1 MGWAVAVAVLLS
13 ASPTF
18 VTRGDVTPEADLRGE
33 AQAAWT
39 SLEARYAAQ
48 AGGLPTRAPAT
59 VTLQKGQALP
69 PERNA
74 QGRPGMVE
82 LRQSTP
88 GVLDARLRTALRHEL
103 AHQLLWWACPASS
116 EDRLFHEAFALTVS
130 GELPAWRESG
140 YQSLSRAA
148 KEVASA
154 PAVDTPRARRGLARI
169 LGEHVGFPAALTRRL
184 RQCHDGTRWAS
195 HLSVEE
201 LADVA
206 VLAPEPAT
214 VVVSRHSGEV
224 LFAEGDVRRAVPY
237 GSALKPFLYAAGT
250 MASRS
255 MDAPGAEA
263 SSREVSNSPGASAAS
278 KGAAASPRAVN
289 TPPDAS
295 RVGPSPGAASPPLLA
310 PRAGVQEW
318 ACGAGLPPKVD
329 ARLALL
335 RSCNGYFLDWE
346 ATGRAPKEFGVWGP
360 VLSAVGLTGL
370 PADMTEAIGLR
381 SAHGLSPWGMAQAY
395 RLLAEG
401 RPDVLALLTG
411 NVEEGTL
418 SGLST
423 SKALKGVAT
432 KTGTVRDAAS
442 RPQLGWIAAVDADL
456 VLVAVRPGKMPRH
469 FVDEVPAL
477 LSRVRN
483 QAAGLEAARVQ
494 VLGLLPSASVEAR
507 CSGAG
512 FALEDGA
519 PRPAP
524 TDFSRLDALTAKGPA
539 VCLGSPWRVRFP
551 EGPDGGRDYAGVFT
565 WSTPP
570 PYRPPPGVPTTPSAL
585 KARRG
590 SDFVFRTT
598 RVQYTAGVVAAEDVT
613 LKGEARV
620 ALCRVVAHNERHGA
634 LRHPGRA
641 LCDTTHC
648 QAFRGTVRLRPEDTR
663 ALKLPPLKWDAWLT
677 FSQGGA
683 TPWREFR
690 SRAQVEAL
698 LGTHLVSLRFESG
711 RVRYLRT
718 EGEAGAPYE
727 DARSLPCDTL
737 RAGLQLPSCPQRA
750 SFDGPRI
757 LFEGQGRGHGDGLDV
772 EAAKAATG
780 LSSDALLQ

>member
-18 VTRGDVTPEADLRGE
+18 VTRGDVTPEADLRRE
-33 AQAAWT
+33 AQATWT
-39 SLEARYAAQ
+39 SLETQYAAQ

-59 VTLQKGQALP
+59 VTIQKGTSLT

-74 QGRPGMVE
+74 QGRPGVVE
-82 LRQSTP
+82 LRQNTP
-88 GVLDARLRTALRHEL
+88 GVLDAKTRTALRHEL

-130 GELPAWRESG
+130 GELPAWRDG
-140 YQSLSRAA
+140 PYQSLSRAA

-154 PAVDTPRARRGLARI
+154 PAVDTPRARKGLARI
-169 LGEHVGFPAALTRRL
+169 LGEHTGFPAALTRRL
-184 RQCHDGTRWAS
+184 RQCHDGARWAAP
-195 HLSVEE
+195 LTVEE

-206 VLAPEPAT
+206 VLAPEAAT

-224 LFAEGDVRRAVPY
+224 LFSEGDVRRAVPY

-250 MASRS
+250 ALASNE
-255 MDAPGAEA
+255 DA
-263 SSREVSNSPGASAAS
+263 
-278 KGAAASPRAVN
+278 
-289 TPPDAS
+289 
-295 RVGPSPGAASPPLLA
+295 PPLLA
-310 PRAGVQEW
+310 PRQGVQEW

-335 RSCNGYFLDWE
+335 RSCNGWFLDWE
-346 ATGRAPKEFGVWGP
+346 ATGLAPKAFGVWGP

-370 PADMTEAIGLR
+370 PSDMTEAIGLR

-395 RLLAEG
+395 RLLAEA

-411 NVEEGTL
+411 NVDEGTL

-442 RPQLGWIAAVDADL
+442 RPQFGWIAAVDADL
-456 VLVAVRPGKMPRH
+456 VAVIVRPGKMPRH
-469 FVDEVPAL
+469 FVDELPAL
-477 LSRVRN
+477 LTRVRR
-483 QAAGLEAARVQ
+483 QAGLEAARVQ
-494 VLGLLPSASVEAR
+494 VLGLLPSATVEAR

-512 FALEDGA
+512 FSLDDGTPRAA
-519 PRPAP
+519 PP
-524 TDFSRLDALTAKGPA
+524 DFSRLDALTAKGPA

-551 EGPDGGRDYAGVFT
+551 DGPDGGRDYAGVFT

-620 ALCRVVAHNERHGA
+620 ALARVAAHNERHA
-634 LRHPGRA
+634 DTRHPGRA

-648 QAFRGTVRLRPEDTR
+648 QAFRGTVRIRPEETR
-663 ALKLPPLKWDAWLT
+663 ALQLPALKWDVWLT
-677 FSQGGA
+677 FSQGGD
-683 TPWREFR
+683 TPWREAR
-690 SRAQVEAL
+690 TRTEVEAL
-698 LGTHLVSLRFESG
+698 LGTNLVSLRFESG

-718 EGEAGAPYE
+718 EGTPAAPYE

-737 RAGLQLPSCPQRA
+737 RAGLKLPSCPQRA
-750 SFDGPRI
+750 SFDGPQV
-757 LFEGQGRGHGDGLDV
+757 LFEGQGRGHGEGLDV
-772 EAAKAATG
+772 EAAKASPG
-780 LSSDALLQ
+780 LSSDALLERAFGAWDTRSPTP

>member
-18 VTRGDVTPEADLRGE
+18 VTRGDVTPEADLRRE

-39 SLEARYAAQ
+39 SLETQYAAQ

-59 VTLQKGQALP
+59 VTIQKGTSLT

-74 QGRPGMVE
+74 QGRPGVVE
-82 LRQSTP
+82 LRQNTP
-88 GVLDARLRTALRHEL
+88 GVLDAKTRTALRHEL

-130 GELPAWRESG
+130 GELPAWRDG
-140 YQSLSRAA
+140 PYQSLSRAA

-154 PAVDTPRARRGLARI
+154 PAVDTPRARKGLARI
-169 LGEHVGFPAALTRRL
+169 LGEHTGFPAALTRRL
-184 RQCHDGTRWAS
+184 RQCHDGARWAAP
-195 HLSVEE
+195 LTVEE

-206 VLAPEPAT
+206 LLAPESAT

-224 LFAEGDVRRAVPY
+224 LFSEGDVRRAVPY

-250 MASRS
+250 ALASNE
-255 MDAPGAEA
+255 DA
-263 SSREVSNSPGASAAS
+263 
-278 KGAAASPRAVN
+278 
-289 TPPDAS
+289 
-295 RVGPSPGAASPPLLA
+295 PPLLA
-310 PRAGVQEW
+310 PRQGVQEW

-335 RSCNGYFLDWE
+335 RSCNGWFLDWE
-346 ATGRAPKEFGVWGP
+346 ATGLAPKAFGVWGP

-370 PADMTEAIGLR
+370 PSDMTEAIGLR

-395 RLLAEG
+395 RLLAEA

-411 NVEEGTL
+411 NVDEGTL

-442 RPQLGWIAAVDADL
+442 RPQFGWIAAVDADL
-456 VLVAVRPGKMPRH
+456 VAVIVRPGKMPRH
-469 FVDEVPAL
+469 FVDELPAL
-477 LSRVRN
+477 LTRVRR
-483 QAAGLEAARVQ
+483 QAGLEAARVQ
-494 VLGLLPSASVEAR
+494 VLGLLPSATVEAR

-512 FALEDGA
+512 FSLDDGTPRAA
-519 PRPAP
+519 PP
-524 TDFSRLDALTAKGPA
+524 DFSRLDALTAKGPA

-551 EGPDGGRDYAGVFT
+551 DGPDGGRDYAGVFT

-620 ALCRVVAHNERHGA
+620 ALARVAAHNERHA
-634 LRHPGRA
+634 DTRHPGRA

-648 QAFRGTVRLRPEDTR
+648 QAFRGTVRIRPEETR
-663 ALKLPPLKWDAWLT
+663 ALQLPALKWDVWLT
-677 FSQGGA
+677 FSQGGD
-683 TPWREFR
+683 TPWREAR
-690 SRAQVEAL
+690 TRTEVEAL
-698 LGTHLVSLRFESG
+698 LGTNLVSLRFESG

-718 EGEAGAPYE
+718 EGTPAAPYE

-737 RAGLQLPSCPQRA
+737 RAGLKLPSCPQRA
-750 SFDGPRI
+750 SFDGPQV
-757 LFEGQGRGHGDGLDV
+757 LFEGQGRGHGEGLDV
-772 EAAKAATG
+772 EAAKASPG
-780 LSSDALLQ
+780 LSSDALLERAFGAWDTRSPTP

>member
-18 VTRGDVTPEADLRGE
+18 VTRGDVTPEADLRKE

-39 SLEARYAAQ
+39 AVETRYAAQ

-59 VTLQKGQALP
+59 VALQKGLALP

-74 QGRPGMVE
+74 QGRPGVVE
-82 LRQSTP
+82 LRQNTP
-88 GVLDARLRTALRHEL
+88 GVLDARLRMALRHEL

-130 GELPAWRESG
+130 GELPEWREAP

-148 KEVASA
+148 KEVANA
-154 PAVDTPRARRGLARI
+154 PQVDTSRARRALARI
-169 LGEHVGFPAALTRRL
+169 LGEHTGFPAALTRRL

-195 HLSVEE
+195 PLSVEE

-206 VLAPEPAT
+206 VLAPEAAT

-224 LFAEGDVRRAVPY
+224 LFAEGDVRRALPY
-237 GSALKPFLYAAGT
+237 GSTLKPFLYAAGT
-250 MASRS
+250 VASRAS
-255 MDAPGAEA
+255 DARGA
-263 SSREVSNSPGASAAS
+263 NSAVGISPAAI
-278 KGAAASPRAVN
+278 
-289 TPPDAS
+289 
-295 RVGPSPGAASPPLLA
+295 PSDVQSPPLLA
-310 PRAGVQEW
+310 PRPGVQEW
-318 ACGAGLPPKVD
+318 ACGAGLPAKVD

-346 ATGRAPKEFGVWGP
+346 ATGRAPRAFGLWGP

-370 PADMTEAIGLR
+370 PEDMTEAIGLR

-395 RLLAEG
+395 RLLAEV

-442 RPQLGWIAAVDADL
+442 RPQFGWIAAVDADL
-456 VLVAVRPGKMPRH
+456 VVVAVRPGKMPRH
-469 FVDEVPAL
+469 FADELPAL
-477 LSRVRN
+477 IARVRK
-483 QAAGLEAARVQ
+483 QMAGLDAARVQ

-507 CSGAG
+507 CAGAG

-519 PRPAP
+519 PRAVPA
-524 TDFSRLDALTAKGPA
+524 DFSRLDALTAKGPA

-551 EGPDGGRDYAGVFT
+551 EGPDGGRDYAGVFS
-565 WSTPP
+565 WSAPP
-570 PYRPPPGVPTTPSAL
+570 PYRPPPGVPTTASAL

-598 RVQYTAGVVAAEDVT
+598 RVQYTSGVIAAEDVT
-613 LKGEARV
+613 LQGEARI
-620 ALCRVVAHNERHGA
+620 ALARVVAHNERHA
-634 LRHPGRA
+634 TSRHPGRA
-641 LCDTTHC
+641 VCDTTHC
-648 QAFRGTVRLRPEDTR
+648 QAFRGTVRMRPEESR
-663 ALKLPPLKWDAWLT
+663 ALTLPALKWDVWLT
-677 FSQGGA
+677 FSQGGDA
-683 TPWREFR
+683 PWRESR
-690 SRAQVEAL
+690 SRAQVESL
-698 LGTHLVSLRFESG
+698 LGTRLVSLRFEAG

-718 EGEAGAPYE
+718 DGEAGATYE
-727 DARSLPCDTL
+727 EARSLPCDTL
-737 RAGLQLPSCPQRA
+737 RAGLKLPSCPQRA
-750 SFDGPRI
+750 SFDGLQV
-757 LFEGQGRGHGDGLDV
+757 LFEGQGRGHGEGLDV
-772 EAAKAATG
+772 EAAKASRG
-780 LSSDALLQ
+780 VSSEVLLERAYGAFPLMPPAP

>member
-18 VTRGDVTPEADLRGE
+18 VTRGDVTPEADLRRE

-39 SLEARYAAQ
+39 SLETQYAAQ

-59 VTLQKGQALP
+59 VTIQKGTSLT

-74 QGRPGMVE
+74 QGRPGVVE
-82 LRQSTP
+82 LRQNTP
-88 GVLDARLRTALRHEL
+88 GVLDAKTRTALRHEL

-130 GELPAWRESG
+130 GELPAWRDG
-140 YQSLSRAA
+140 PYQSLSRAA

-154 PAVDTPRARRGLARI
+154 PAVDTPRARKGLARI
-169 LGEHVGFPAALTRRL
+169 LGEHTGFPAALTRRL
-184 RQCHDGTRWAS
+184 RQCHDGARWAAP
-195 HLSVEE
+195 LTVEE

-206 VLAPEPAT
+206 LLAPESAT

-224 LFAEGDVRRAVPY
+224 LFSEGDVRRAVPY

-250 MASRS
+250 ALASNE
-255 MDAPGAEA
+255 DA
-263 SSREVSNSPGASAAS
+263 
-278 KGAAASPRAVN
+278 
-289 TPPDAS
+289 
-295 RVGPSPGAASPPLLA
+295 PPLLA
-310 PRAGVQEW
+310 PRQGVQEW

-335 RSCNGYFLDWE
+335 RSCNGWFLDWE
-346 ATGRAPKEFGVWGP
+346 ATGLAPKAFGVWGP

-370 PADMTEAIGLR
+370 PSDMTEAIGLR

-395 RLLAEG
+395 RLLAEA

-411 NVEEGTL
+411 NVDEGTL

-442 RPQLGWIAAVDADL
+442 RPQFGWIAAVDADL
-456 VLVAVRPGKMPRH
+456 VAVIVRPGKMPRH
-469 FVDEVPAL
+469 FVDELPAL
-477 LSRVRN
+477 LTRVRR
-483 QAAGLEAARVQ
+483 QAGLEAARVQ
-494 VLGLLPSASVEAR
+494 VLGLLPSATVEAR

-512 FALEDGA
+512 FSLDDGTPRAA
-519 PRPAP
+519 PP
-524 TDFSRLDALTAKGPA
+524 DFSRLDALTAKGPA

-551 EGPDGGRDYAGVFT
+551 DGPDGGRDYAGVFT

-620 ALCRVVAHNERHGA
+620 ALARVAAHNERHA
-634 LRHPGRA
+634 DTRHPGRA

-648 QAFRGTVRLRPEDTR
+648 QAFRGTVRIRPEETR
-663 ALKLPPLKWDAWLT
+663 ALQLPALKWDVWLT
-677 FSQGGA
+677 FSQGGD
-683 TPWREFR
+683 TPWREAR
-690 SRAQVEAL
+690 TRTEVEAL
-698 LGTHLVSLRFESG
+698 LGTNLVSLRFESG

-718 EGEAGAPYE
+718 EGTPAAPYE

-737 RAGLQLPSCPQRA
+737 RAGLKLPSCPQRA
-750 SFDGPRI
+750 SFDGPQV
-757 LFEGQGRGHGDGLDV
+757 LFEGQGRGHGEGLDV
-772 EAAKAATG
+772 EAAKASPG
-780 LSSDALLQ
+780 LSSDALLERAFGAWDTRSPTCLL

>member
-18 VTRGDVTPEADLRGE
+18 VTRGDVTPEADLRKQ

-39 SLEARYAAQ
+39 AVETQYAAQ
-48 AGGLPTRAPAT
+48 AGGLPTRAPAS
-59 VTLQKGQALP
+59 VALQKGLALP

-74 QGRPGMVE
+74 QGRPGVVE
-82 LRQSTP
+82 LRQNTP
-88 GVLDARLRTALRHEL
+88 GVLDEKLRTALRHEL

-130 GELPAWRESG
+130 GELPAWREAP

-148 KEVASA
+148 KEVANA
-154 PAVDTPRARRGLARI
+154 PQVDTSRARRGLARI
-169 LGEHVGFPAALTRRL
+169 LGEHPGFPAALTRRL

-195 HLSVEE
+195 PLSVEE

-206 VLAPEPAT
+206 VLAPEAAT

-224 LFAEGDVRRAVPY
+224 LLAEGDVRRAVPY
-237 GSALKPFLYAAGT
+237 GSTLKPFLYAAGT
-250 MASRS
+250 
-255 MDAPGAEA
+255 GATGA
-263 SSREVSNSPGASAAS
+263 SSD
-278 KGAAASPRAVN
+278 
-289 TPPDAS
+289 T
-295 RVGPSPGAASPPLLA
+295 ASPPLLA
-310 PRAGVQEW
+310 PRPGVQEW
-318 ACGAGLPPKVD
+318 ACGAGLPAKVD
-329 ARLALL
+329 ARVALL

-346 ATGRAPKEFGVWGP
+346 ATGRAPRAFGHWGP

-370 PADMTEAIGLR
+370 PEDMTEAIGLR

-395 RLLAEG
+395 RLLAEA

-442 RPQLGWIAAVDADL
+442 RPQFGWIAAVDADL
-456 VLVAVRPGKMPRH
+456 VVVAVRPGKMPRH
-469 FVDEVPAL
+469 FADEIPAL
-477 LSRVRN
+477 LARVRK
-483 QAAGLEAARVQ
+483 QTAGLESAHVQ

-507 CSGAG
+507 CAGAG

-519 PRPAP
+519 PRPVS

-551 EGPDGGRDYAGVFT
+551 DGPDGGRDYAGVFSG
-565 WSTPP
+565 STPP

-598 RVQYTAGVVAAEDVT
+598 RVQYTAGVIAAEDVT
-613 LKGEARV
+613 LQGEARV
-620 ALCRVVAHNERHGA
+620 ALARVVAHNERHA
-634 LRHPGRA
+634 TTRHPGRA
-641 LCDTTHC
+641 VCDTTHC
-648 QAFRGTVRLRPEDTR
+648 QAFRGTVRMRPEEAR
-663 ALKLPPLKWDAWLT
+663 ALKLPALKWDAWLT
-677 FSQGGA
+677 FSQGGD
-683 TPWREFR
+683 TPWRESR
-690 SRAQVEAL
+690 PRAQVESL
-698 LGTHLVSLRFESG
+698 LGTRLVSLRFEAG

-718 EGEAGAPYE
+718 DGEAGAPYE
-727 DARSLPCDTL
+727 EARSLPCDTL
-737 RAGLQLPSCPQRA
+737 RAGLRLPSCPQRA
-750 SFDGPRI
+750 SFDGAQV
-757 LFEGQGRGHGDGLDV
+757 LFEGQGRGHGEGLDV

-780 LSSDALLQ
+780 LSSEVLLERAYGALPVTSPAP

>member
-13 ASPTF
+13 ASPGF
-18 VTRGDVTPEADLRGE
+18 VTRGDVTPEADLRRE

-39 SLEARYAAQ
+39 SLEAQYAAQ

-59 VTLQKGQALP
+59 VTLQKGTSLS

-74 QGRPGMVE
+74 QGRPGVVE
-82 LRQSTP
+82 LRQNTP
-88 GVLDARLRTALRHEL
+88 GVLDARTRTALRHEL

-130 GELPAWRESG
+130 GELPAWRDG
-140 YQSLSRAA
+140 PYQSLSRAA

-169 LGEHVGFPAALTRRL
+169 LGEHTGFPAALTRRL
-184 RQCHDGTRWAS
+184 RQCHDGARWATP
-195 HLSVEE
+195 LTVEE

-224 LFAEGDVRRAVPY
+224 LFSEGDVRRAVPY

-250 MASRS
+250 ALASNPT
-255 MDAPGAEA
+255 AP
-263 SSREVSNSPGASAAS
+263 PQ
-278 KGAAASPRAVN
+278 
-289 TPPDAS
+289 
-295 RVGPSPGAASPPLLA
+295 LA
-310 PRAGVQEW
+310 PRRGVQEW

-335 RSCNGYFLDWE
+335 RSCNGWFLDWE
-346 ATGRAPKEFGVWGP
+346 ATGLAPKAFGVWGP

-370 PADMTEAIGLR
+370 PSDMTEAIGLR

-395 RLLAEG
+395 RLLAEA

-411 NVEEGTL
+411 NVDEGTL

-456 VLVAVRPGKMPRH
+456 VAVIVRPGKMPRH
-469 FVDEVPAL
+469 FVDELPAL
-477 LSRVRN
+477 LTRVRRR
-483 QAAGLEAARVQ
+483 AGLDAARVQ

-512 FALEDGA
+512 FSLDDGA
-519 PRPAP
+519 PRAAP
-524 TDFSRLDALTAKGPA
+524 PDFSRLDALTAKGPA

-620 ALCRVVAHNERHGA
+620 ALARVAAHNERHA
-634 LRHPGRA
+634 DTRHSGRA

-648 QAFRGTVRLRPEDTR
+648 QAFRGTVRIRPEETR
-663 ALKLPPLKWDAWLT
+663 ALQLPPLKWDAWLT

-683 TPWREFR
+683 TPWREAR
-690 SRAQVEAL
+690 SRSEVEAL
-698 LGTHLVSLRFESG
+698 LGRNLVSLRFESG

-718 EGEAGAPYE
+718 EGTPAAPYE

-737 RAGLQLPSCPQRA
+737 RAGLKLPSCPQRA
-750 SFDGPRI
+750 SFDGPRV
-757 LFEGQGRGHGDGLDV
+757 LFEGQGRGHGEGLDV
-772 EAAKAATG
+772 EAAKASPG
-780 LSSDALLQ
+780 LSSDALLERAYGARPPTP

>member
-18 VTRGDVTPEADLRGE
+18 VTRGDVTPEADLRRE

-39 SLEARYAAQ
+39 SLETQYAAQ

-59 VTLQKGQALP
+59 VTIQKGTSLT

-74 QGRPGMVE
+74 QGRPGVVE
-82 LRQSTP
+82 LRQNTP
-88 GVLDARLRTALRHEL
+88 GVLDAKTRTALRHEL

-130 GELPAWRESG
+130 GELPAWRDG
-140 YQSLSRAA
+140 PYQSLSRAA

-169 LGEHVGFPAALTRRL
+169 LGEHTGFPAALTRRL
-184 RQCHDGTRWAS
+184 RQCHDGARWAAP
-195 HLSVEE
+195 LTVEE

-206 VLAPEPAT
+206 VLAPEAAT

-224 LFAEGDVRRAVPY
+224 LFSEGDVRRAVPY
-237 GSALKPFLYAAGT
+237 GSTLKPFLYAAGT
-250 MASRS
+250 AL
-255 MDAPGAEA
+255 
-263 SSREVSNSPGASAAS
+263 VSNS
-278 KGAAASPRAVN
+278 
-289 TPPDAS
+289 DA
-295 RVGPSPGAASPPLLA
+295 PPLLA
-310 PRAGVQEW
+310 PRQGVQEW

-335 RSCNGYFLDWE
+335 RSCNGWFLDWE
-346 ATGRAPKEFGVWGP
+346 STGLAPKAFGVWGP

-370 PADMTEAIGLR
+370 PSDMTEAIGLR
-381 SAHGLSPWGMAQAY
+381 SAQGLSPWGMAQAY
-395 RLLAEG
+395 RLLAEA
-401 RPDVLALLTG
+401 RPDVLTLLTG
-411 NVEEGTL
+411 NVDEGTL

-442 RPQLGWIAAVDADL
+442 RPQFGWIAAVDADL
-456 VLVAVRPGKMPRH
+456 VAVIVRPGKMPRH
-469 FVDEVPAL
+469 FVDELPAL
-477 LSRVRN
+477 LTRVRR
-483 QAAGLEAARVQ
+483 QAGLEAARVQ
-494 VLGLLPSASVEAR
+494 VLGLLPSATVEAR

-512 FALEDGA
+512 FSLDDGTPRAA
-519 PRPAP
+519 PP
-524 TDFSRLDALTAKGPA
+524 DFSRLDALTAKGPA

-551 EGPDGGRDYAGVFT
+551 DGPDGGRDYAGVFT
-565 WSTPP
+565 WSAPP

-620 ALCRVVAHNERHGA
+620 ALARVAAHNERHA
-634 LRHPGRA
+634 DTRHPGRA

-648 QAFRGTVRLRPEDTR
+648 QAFRGTVRIRPEETR
-663 ALKLPPLKWDAWLT
+663 ALQLPALKWDAWLT
-677 FSQGGA
+677 FSQGGD
-683 TPWREFR
+683 TPWREAR
-690 SRAQVEAL
+690 PRTEVEAL
-698 LGTHLVSLRFESG
+698 LGTNLVSLRFESG

-718 EGEAGAPYE
+718 EGTPAAPYE

-737 RAGLQLPSCPQRA
+737 RAGLKLPSCPQRA
-750 SFDGPRI
+750 SFDGPQV
-757 LFEGQGRGHGDGLDV
+757 LFEGQGRGHGEGLDV
-772 EAAKAATG
+772 EAAKASPG
-780 LSSDALLQ
+780 LSSDALLERAFGAWGTRSPTP